1 MWISMS
7 CQEWGMERL
16 CPEALKVSHCM
27 PQASEFHWTQSQKR
41 QEKELVL
48 KAANDWAQ
56 SHYKLAG
63 QKYEAALR
71 IKPRFELHPYA
82 VFIV

>member
-1 MWISMS
+1 VLRSL
-7 CQEWGMERL
+7 EGVTL
-16 CPEALKVSHCM
+16 YA
-27 PQASEFHWTQSQKR
+27 ASKR
-41 QEKELVL
+41 IPLDAVTEKTREELVL